1 MGDRRARSWFA
12 IACTAAMAIGTVA
25 VFANTLQWR
34 PVQQSMRSD
43 SAAPST
49 VHLASNIVKQNTM
62 QVTQRVAALSKRQ
75 ISTTQ
80 QSGISPNPCP
90 SHCNC
95 TGDITTRGSA
105 SGFNLSL
112 APHPLNCTAHV
123 DSAVTAAKAASAKS
137 TQRAI
142 DSAVKTTKQ
151 AVKQQCSS
159 LRERDAKARAT
170 AAPDRMIIVSRSAGD
185 LSWLP
190 VFLGSV
196 PTTIMQLVNIT
207 EHRTG
212 CWEGRR
218 DKWAL
223 CVDNVAH
230 TVGREAAAYM
240 QYIVNNY
247 DNLPASMVFLHEHEE
262 SWHRYRPMLRLLQ
275 DIKWGNIGYGSLRHW
290 NYRDWWCDDPEASFG
305 WRPCGELGLLATPSV
320 PSKANNRTLNLAH
333 LCEWGE
339 KGGKAVL
346 DWWPVFFQ
354 EEMGDP
360 PEYLHMPNCCGE
372 FMVTR
377 ERVLARPLKFYKNA
391 LNVMEA
397 GTLDESWDMGLSFEL
412 MWHVIFGEPYVA
424 HAVAKCDLYKCT
436 DEELKDSSLVPPPV
450 THPFKPPQLTGYSKM
465 MFARTYP
472 DKTPD
477 ESPTAEPSPSEQ
489 STSTSKQTAPTS
501 DVPQTNSTDTNAAQ
515 QVKGGTAADS
525 SSAIEGSQVGHKAQ
539 QDSTETKSDGVSGT
553 DSTKGSNGS
562 KDDSSGG
569 VNHSVKPP
577 GSAGTMVGTEGDSE
591 SGVAIQG
598 DTSALLSADNSHEAA
613 RDEANIKARSD
624 ATDEGE
630 GGTAPK
636 GIRHDT
642 KKRKTGG
649 KKKPAPRQRPR
660 AASKSAKK
668 ADPSGTS
675 SNQSKSTTAA

>member
-1 MGDRRARSWFA
+1 MGDRHARSWVA
-12 IACTAAMAIGTVA
+12 IACTVAMAIGTVA
-25 VFANTLQWR
+25 VFANTLQWK
-34 PVQQSMRSD
+34 PVQQSIRSD
-43 SAAPST
+43 PST
-49 VHLASNIVKQNTM
+49 TSAVHFANSVVTPDTA
-62 QVTQRVAALSKRQ
+62 QVTQRFAAPSKSQ
-75 ISTTQ
+75 ELIAQ
-80 QSGISPNPCP
+80 QSGILSNPCP

-95 TGDITTRGSA
+95 TGDVTARETTSGSD
-105 SGFNLSL
+105 LIV
-112 APHPLNCTAHV
+112 APHQLNCTAHV
-123 DSAVTAAKAASAKS
+123 DTAVTAAKAAAAKSAK
-137 TQRAI
+137 RAI
-142 DSAVKTTKQ
+142 ESAVKTTKQ
-151 AVKQQCSS
+151 ASEQQCSS
-159 LRERDAKARAT
+159 LREGDAKSRAT
-170 AAPDRMIIVSRSAGD
+170 AAPDRMIVVSRSAGD
-185 LSWLP
+185 ISWLP

-207 EHRTG
+207 QHRTG

-230 TVGREAAAYM
+230 TIGREAAAYM

-275 DIKWGNIGYGSLRHW
+275 DLKWGNIGYGSLRHW

-305 WRPCGELGLLATPSV
+305 WRPCSELGLLTTPSV
-320 PSKANNRTLNLAH
+320 PSKANNRTLNQAH

-346 DWWPVFFQ
+346 EWWPVFFQ
-354 EEMGDP
+354 EEMGDA

-397 GTLDESWDMGLSFEL
+397 GTLEESWDMGLCFEL

-450 THPFKPPQLTGYSKM
+450 THPFKPPQLTGYAKM
-465 MFARTYP
+465 MLARTYG
-472 DKTPD
+472 DDDGTLE

-489 STSTSKQTAPTS
+489 SAPTS
-501 DVPQTNSTDTNAAQ
+501 DVSQTNPSDTNAAQ
-515 QVKGGTAADS
+515 RVKGGTAAKS
-525 SSAIEGSQVGHKAQ
+525 SSALEGSQAEHKAQ
-539 QDSTETKSDGVSGT
+539 QDSTDTRNDGVSGT
-553 DSTKGSNGS
+553 DSATRSNSS
-562 KDDSSGG
+562 KDDSSEG
-569 VNHSVKPP
+569 VNHSEKPP

-598 DTSALLSADNSHEAA
+598 DTSALLSADSSQQTAH
-613 RDEANIKARSD
+613 DQANIKARSG
-624 ATDEGE
+624 ATDQGE
-630 GGTAPK
+630 AGTAPK

-642 KKRKTGG
+642 KKRKAGSR
-649 KKKPAPRQRPR
+649 KKPVRRQRSR
-660 AASKSAKK
+660 AASKSAQK
-668 ADPSGTS
+668 AAPSVSS
-675 SNQSKSTTAA
+675 SNQSKNSTAA